1 MPITIK
7 LTTNFLRREAGFG
20 DYVVPHGIATVVDL
34 LEHVGTVT
42 DFLFLDAGGKRL
54 RPDIELTLN
63 GKDIA
68 FFPEGLETRIME
80 GDDLD
85 INLTPL
91 GGG

>member
-1 MPITIK
+1 MPITLK

-20 DYVVPHGIATVVDL
+20 DYEIPDRVKTVADL
-34 LEHVGTVT
+34 LEHVGTLT
-42 DFLFLDAGGKRL
+42 EFLFTNADGTRL

-68 FFPEGLETRIME
+68 FFPKGLQTHLKE
-80 GDDLD
+80 DDGLD

>member
-20 DYVVPHGIATVVDL
+20 DYEVPERVKTVADL
-34 LEHVGTVT
+34 LSHVGKRT
-42 DFLFLDAGGKRL
+42 DFLFTDAGEKRL

-63 GKDIA
+63 DKDIA
-68 FFPEGLETRIME
+68 FYSKGLQTHLKK
-80 GDDLD
+80 GDSLD